1 MLKKKF
7 VETKGITLVALIITI
22 VVLLLLSVV
31 AIQIATGNFNT
42 TEKAVKEYETS
53 QSDEEIETIKFA
65 ASVNEEGRINKSQL
79 IDELHKLGVEDG
91 DISDSGTEI
100 KVNYKGKTYTI
111 PYNKKLISVK
121 VALYDYINEEN
132 VDTVSLKLLETT
144 SLNEST
150 VKMPEG
156 YVLYSKHDSSI
167 ENPTVVIEN
176 EKADKSEYTL
186 NVCKET
192 DDGEVLIKNSTGLK
206 NIQKKLDD
214 KYALDNDIDLG
225 SANWTPLGKVNDKIY
240 FSGSFNGRGYTIS
253 NLTSD
258 FSSSRNIGFV
268 EVNSGTIKN
277 LNITSA
283 TVKAS
288 SVVGIICGNNMDGA
302 TIENCHVSGSVTSTS
317 TNMSTAG
324 AAGGI
329 AGSNSGTIS
338 RCGAQGI
345 YNGYKWTGGITGK
358 NFGSISESYFIGGVN
373 SNVPTSEIRDWFSNE
388 TTNMY
393 QNIGGIAGGNTGSI
407 ENSYAILKNLI
418 KGATVVGGICG
429 WCKGGSLNNI
439 YVANADNIV
448 GLKADE
454 TSADVGY
461 ISGGVYPTYSNLY
474 AYDTTST
481 GLTGLPSGLSSSV
494 WKMNG
499 STYSSCPDLIN
510 NPR

>member
-317 TNMSTAG
+317 TNASTAG

-338 RCGAQGI
+338 KCSAQSA
-345 YNGYKWTGGITGK
+345 NKGYKWTGGITGK

-373 SNVPTSEIRDWFSNE
+373 STVANSEINSYYNSS
-388 TTNMY
+388 TSIY
-393 QNIGGIAGGNTGSI
+393 QNMGGIAGGSTGSI
-407 ENSYAILKNLI
+407 KDSYAILTNVV
-418 KGATVVGGICG
+418 KGAAAVGGMVG

-439 YVANADNIV
+439 YIANTNNIV
-448 GLKADE
+448 GIDD
-454 TSADVGY
+454 TSDDVGY
-461 ISGGVYPTYSNLY
+461 IATTRPSYSNLY
-474 AYDTTST
+474 TYDTTST
-481 GLTGLPSGLSSSV
+481 GLTSLPSGLSSSV

>member
-132 VDTVSLKLLETT
+132 VDTVGLKLLETIP
-144 SLNEST
+144 LNEST

-225 SANWTPLGKVNDKIY
+225 SANWTPLGSADDKIY

-253 NLTSD
+253 NLASD
-258 FSSSRNIGFV
+258 FSSNRNIGFV

-283 TVKAS
+283 TVKAA
-288 SVVGIICGNNMDGA
+288 SVVGIIGGKNLYGA
-302 TIENCHVSGSVTSTS
+302 TIVKCHLSVS
-317 TNMSTAG
+317 
-324 AAGGI
+324 
-329 AGSNSGTIS
+329 
-338 RCGAQGI
+338 
-345 YNGYKWTGGITGK
+345 
-358 NFGSISESYFIGGVN
+358 
-373 SNVPTSEIRDWFSNE
+373 
-388 TTNMY
+388 
-393 QNIGGIAGGNTGSI
+393 
-407 ENSYAILKNLI
+407 
-418 KGATVVGGICG
+418 
-429 WCKGGSLNNI
+429 
-439 YVANADNIV
+439 
-448 GLKADE
+448 
-454 TSADVGY
+454 
-461 ISGGVYPTYSNLY
+461 
-474 AYDTTST
+474 
-481 GLTGLPSGLSSSV
+481 
-494 WKMNG
+494 
-499 STYSSCPDLIN
+499 
-510 NPR
+510 